1 MIPSDKTPPETP
13 PDDEPVKVFIAEKIK
28 QRLIAEPE
36 EGDTPADTQ
45 MQQDILD
52 YLTGADE
59 PEDKLITTAEA
70 AAILDCGPAHI
81 AMLCEAGEIDGVK
94 TDESGARLIPLAAIQ
109 KLKQQ
114 QPEISPEYRKQA
126 QTEMGL
132 YDIPEETFLK
142 PTR

>member
-1 MIPSDKTPPETP
+1 MSASSETP
-13 PDDEPVKVFIAEKIK
+13 PDEEPIKVFIAAPIK

-59 PEDKLITTAEA
+59 PEDKLISTAEA
-70 AAILDCGPAHI
+70 AAILDCGIPHI
-81 AMLCEAGEIDGVK
+81 AMLCEAGEIEGVK
-94 TDESGARLIPLAAIQ
+94 TDAEGARHIPLAAIQ

-114 QPEISPEYRKQA
+114 QVETTGEERKQA

-132 YDIPEETFLK
+132 YEIPEETFLK